1 MKTTTGTA
9 KNTPLSRLL
18 SGVSLTISGNSLLLL
33 FIHKIV
39 KDKPT

>member
-33 FIHKIV
+33 LHKIV